1 MVDLTVDISAMQQLV
16 AELHKAAATAQ
27 RVKSGSDDLPDNN
40 GAAGRSDAA
49 DAISDFLSAWK
60 YGAGLL
66 SDDIT
71 TFASFISMAIS
82 AYQQT
87 DDDLAKAARG
97 GH

>member
-1 MVDLTVDISAMQQLV
+1 MADLTADIAAMQQLV
-16 AELHKAAATAQ
+16 GELHRAAATAK
-27 RVKSGSDDLPDNN
+27 RVKSGTDDLPDDN
-40 GAAGRSDAA
+40 GAGRSDAA

-71 TFASFISMAIS
+71 TLASFISMAVT

-87 DDDLAKAARG
+87 DDALAKAARG

>member
-1 MVDLTVDISAMQQLV
+1 MADLTADIAAMRQLV
-16 AELHKAAATAQ
+16 GELHRAAATAD
-27 RVKSGSDDLPDNN
+27 RVKSGTDDLPDDNE
-40 GAAGRSDAA
+40 AAGRSDAA
-49 DAISDFLSAWK
+49 DAISDYLSAWK

-71 TFASFISMAIS
+71 TLASFIAMAVT

-87 DDDLAKAARG
+87 DDALAKAARG